1 MKRFISGFLS
11 GAIIFGM
18 IGAFAAATFVA
29 EPANYEVI
37 VDGEIFVS
45 DPPAM
50 VIDGNTYLPL
60 RAMADVFDVEIA
72 WDPTG
77 RQVEIMS
84 DEYLEKV
91 SVCNYIIGDVWND
104 GFWFIA
110 RYADGT
116 VGEYID
122 EYNERFGEEG
132 NVQVDI
138 GKVAQHVLG
147 TRDAMDFYNLM
158 FGSNPNWKNLYY
170 EYNILYELV
179 ESGRYSSDMPIDTEM
194 FESARDNFVRSIMY

>member
-1 MKRFISGFLS
+1 MKRFISGFLA
-11 GAIIFGM
+11 GALIFGM
-18 IGAFAAATFVA
+18 LGAFAAVTYVA

-60 RAMADVFDVEIA
+60 RAIADVFDVEIG

-77 RQVEIMS
+77 RQVELMS
-84 DEYLEKV
+84 DEYLQKI

-116 VGEYID
+116 VGNYIN
-122 EYNERFGEEG
+122 EYNARFGEEG
-132 NVQVDI
+132 NVKVDI
-138 GKVAQHVLG
+138 GKVAQHILG
-147 TRDAMDFYNLM
+147 TKDAMDFYNLM
-158 FGSNPNWKNLYY
+158 FGSNQNWKNLYY

-179 ESGRYSSDMPIDTEM
+179 ESGRYTDMKIDTKM

>member
-1 MKRFISGFLS
+1 MKRFISGFLA
-11 GAIIFGM
+11 GALIFGM
-18 IGAFAAATFVA
+18 LGAFAAVTYVA

-60 RAMADVFDVEIA
+60 RAMADVFDVEIG
-72 WDPTG
+72 WDPAG

-84 DEYLEKV
+84 DEYLQKL
-91 SVCNYIIGDVWND
+91 SVCNFIIGDVWNN
-104 GFWFIA
+104 GFWFLA

-116 VGEYID
+116 VGEYLD
-122 EYNERFGEEG
+122 QYNAVFGEEG

-138 GKVAQHVLG
+138 GKVVQHIM
-147 TRDAMDFYNLM
+147 TTKDAMEFYNILY
-158 FGSNPNWKNLYY
+158 GANKNWQNLYY
-170 EYNILYELV
+170 EYTELYKIAQ
-179 ESGRYSSDMPIDTEM
+179 SGRYDSNTPIDTKM
-194 FESARDNFVRSIMY
+194 FESARDNFVRSILY